1 MQRAR
6 LLDRRTVASGQTGG
20 PEVGVARVAVI
31 DEQPPAGGVG
41 RDQIARALA
50 AVIKRQRPALFGD
63 ATQTGGV
70 DQGRGRVGLR
80 VAVEAPDPHRL
91 LRGVELAR
99 RVVGDAVFDLGRQVD
114 AARRTGVHLPLG
126 IGVEQQLFDLAAVAH
141 GHGVEAAVAGVAQQ
155 ADVLDRK
162 AQRHGPRPHL
172 DRRAVAHGEEAQGV
186 VGLVGRDQQGL
197 RSTLDRES
205 VTDVQP
211 PGLACRNLA
220 QARARQVKDLQPGQT
235 RRRHHAMT
243 PRVGVQHDHP
253 AARLAGRASFTR
265 RSHDRRAHGR
275 SDNVLSPCGS
285 ACRHRQR
292 QGAGPKKIVRQS
304 PGHGRPHTALGAL
317 APKAQ

>member
-1 MQRAR
+1 M
-6 LLDRRTVASGQTGG
+6 
-20 PEVGVARVAVI
+20 
-31 DEQPPAGGVG
+31 
-41 RDQIARALA
+41 
-50 AVIKRQRPALFGD
+50 
-63 ATQTGGV
+63 
-70 DQGRGRVGLR
+70 
-80 VAVEAPDPHRL
+80 
-91 LRGVELAR
+91 AR

-114 AARRTGVHLPLG
+114 AARRTGVHLTLG

-155 ADVLDRK
+155 TDVLDRK

-197 RSTLDRES
+197 RSALDRES

-211 PGLACRNLA
+211 AGLARRNLG
-220 QARARQVKDLQPGQT
+220 QARPRQVEDLQPGQT
-235 RRRHHAMT
+235 RRRHQTMT

-253 AARLAGRASFTR
+253 AARLAGRAGVER
-265 RSHDRRAHGR
+265 RGHDRCALGG
-275 SDNVLSPCGS
+275 SDDVLSRRGNP
-285 ACRHRQR
+285 ACRHRQH

-304 PGHGRPHTALGAL
+304 PGHGRPHTALGAH